1 MRFILAILSL
11 FLCLSSCKNDKTPEK
26 IDYDNIDPIDAA
38 RPNGVVLP
46 SQELSAEDKI
56 KLAMAKGRTAS
67 PISVDSLVA
76 KINNSS
82 EKLFVY
88 HFWKMDK
95 PDCLKMNKRL
105 SKLSHEIS
113 TKKLYIELINLDD
126 TTRLNQLNTYIR
138 EENITLN
145 TVQVDTKAENFSLI
159 EKTFKLRWNGEVPAL
174 FLINHSNG
182 TNLHYQ
188 KAFEY
193 DELYAIIQSLTI

>member
-1 MRFILAILSL
+1 MRFILSILSL
-11 FLCLSSCKNDKTPEK
+11 FLCFSSCENDKTPETV
-26 IDYDNIDPIDAA
+26 DYDNIDPIDAA

-67 PISVDSLVA
+67 HISIDSLVS
-76 KINNSS
+76 KINDSS
-82 EKLFVY
+82 EKLFIY
-88 HFWKMDK
+88 HFWKMK
-95 PDCLKMNKRL
+95 TPHCLEMNKRL
-105 SKLSHEIS
+105 SNLSHEIS

-126 TTRLNQLNTYIR
+126 TTQSNQLNTYIR

-145 TVQVDTKAENFSLI
+145 TFQVDTQAENFSLI
-159 EKTFKLRWNGEVPAL
+159 EKAFNLRWNGEVPAL